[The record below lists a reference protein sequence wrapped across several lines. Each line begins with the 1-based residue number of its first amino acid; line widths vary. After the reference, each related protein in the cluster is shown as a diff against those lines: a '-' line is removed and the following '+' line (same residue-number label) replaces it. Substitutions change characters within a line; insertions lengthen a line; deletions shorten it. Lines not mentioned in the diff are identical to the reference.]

1 MITAH
6 PLLHTE
12 QREVGFEYLKSKN
25 PMLRRLNMEA
35 GAGMRKTNM
44 IGGPRYAAK
53 EKSLSNTITV
63 TANEDG
69 GGKVTVVSSAVERM
83 RHCVESTNYCDPPPT
98 CWITRLEETMRLVEE
113 WPGGTGS
120 SAYDRMGSGLSRFY
134 DVA

>member
-1 MITAH
+1 
-6 PLLHTE
+6 LHTE

-35 GAGMRKTNM
+35 GTGTRTTNM

-69 GGKVTVVSSAVERM
+69 GGGVTVVSSAVERM
-83 RHCVESTNYCDPPPT
+83 RRRVELTNYCGPPPT
-98 CWITRLEETMRLVEE
+98 CWIARLEETMRFVEE
-113 WPGGTGS
+113 APGGTRS
-120 SAYDRMGSGLSRFY
+120 SAYDQDGFRIK
-134 DVA
+134 